1 MPINIDKR
9 KSKRPVR
16 VYAVN
21 TAPQSITLADQNINF
36 GTAIL
41 DTYGAYS
48 SVVGY
53 FTAPSYGMYLI
64 SFSYQP
70 EEEEG
75 SPGTFQRLRTNI
87 FQVKASG
94 GNVNHSFAVFTPNDA
109 VRFEGKWSTGI
120 HHENIRIPGSN
131 TFIIELESGD
141 AVQVRVNDRS
151 GATGFYIATGA
162 TLSVEKLNLR
172 GD

>member
-48 SVVGY
+48 SFVGY

-70 EEEEG
+70 IEQVG
-75 SPGTFQRLRTNI
+75 SPGTFIRLRTNI

-94 GNVNHSFAVFTPNDA
+94 GFFNHSFAIFTPNDA
-109 VRFEGKWSTGI
+109 VRFEGKGSTGANP
-120 HHENIRIPGSN
+120 ENIRIPGSN

-141 AVQVRVNDRS
+141 AVQVRVNNRS
-151 GATGFYIATGA
+151 GVKDFDIAPGA